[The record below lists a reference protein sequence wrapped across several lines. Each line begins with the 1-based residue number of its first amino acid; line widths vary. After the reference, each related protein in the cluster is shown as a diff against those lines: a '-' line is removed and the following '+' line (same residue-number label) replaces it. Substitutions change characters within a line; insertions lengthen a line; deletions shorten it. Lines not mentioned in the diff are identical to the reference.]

1 MGIILVFIFS
11 LMTIMGALSWWYAAH
26 YNGLVGTTMIL
37 TIISVLGLLF
47 SFGYVYE
54 KGWVRP
60 KQTQTTSTKN
70 NVNSNLY
77 FAQKSSESESIRQQ
91 HQNEQSILQ
100 QLQKSYGKNVGDVS
114 FNQDTKTYTVTPTN
128 AKYIQSVTTM
138 WKYPKTNAK
147 SIKTMS
153 ANYVKMSQ
161 SIDQSLKGSYTL
173 QVKRSKSG
181 PVILSIKNGQATAMN
196 ESKQ

>member
-1 MGIILVFIFS
+1 MG
-11 LMTIMGALSWWYAAH
+11 GLSWWYAAH
-26 YNGLVGTTMIL
+26 YNGLVGTTKIL

-114 FNQDTKTYTVTPTN
+114 FDQDTKTYTVTPTN
-128 AKYIQSVTTM
+128 AKYIKSVTTM

-173 QVKRSKSG
+173 QVKRSKNG
-181 PVILSIKNGQATAMN
+181 PVILSIKNGQATVMN